1 MTRLHQTQLKEI
13 ELEQG
18 KLYGQ
23 QILSIPIY
31 VKRLIR
37 LCFSL
42 CLCVL
47 NIIEVKLPHKK
58 DEGKIKYVGN

>member
-42 CLCVL
+42 CVL
-47 NIIEVKLPHKK
+47 NIIEMKLPHKK
-58 DEGKIKYVGN
+58 DEAKIKYVGN